1 MTFKIILHF
10 LKNLRLHNISLCV
23 VICLLRVKEGKREG
37 GREKEGTEI
46 EEEKERGRENEGDR
60 KDKET

>member
-10 LKNLRLHNISLCV
+10 LKNLRLHNISLCL
-23 VICLLRVKEGKREG
+23 VICLFRVKEGR
-37 GREKEGTEI
+37 EI

-60 KDKET
+60 KDKEP